1 MVSSPQGL
9 GPGYLL
15 ASLQPTGLRRV
26 ARPRNIADHRRTGGE
41 LEVAANRRNGTVA
54 PEPALVGLLAASR
67 GHPRTVLPTV
77 ASVVTTVAALYFGR
91 EVFLPI
97 AVALLLTFAIAPVVS
112 WLKRLGVPRVAA
124 VIASVAGA
132 FAALSLFSFIVA
144 TQVSDLAQNITIY
157 QYNIL
162 TKVRAMKETGLG
174 GGIISQVSSVIE
186 RVGQEIDRQEPQLPS
201 AAEQPKRDPIPVE
214 VVSHE
219 KPLEVLQNLIGPM
232 ISPLSSAGLVIIVVI
247 FMLMEREDLRDRF
260 IRLVGYG
267 DLHRTTQALQDAGK
281 RVGQY
286 LLMQLVVNAIYAVP
300 ITIGLWVLGIPN
312 ALLWGLLALAL
323 RFVPYIGPII
333 GALLPLFLALAVA
346 PGWSLL
352 LWTAAL
358 FIIVELV
365 TGNVIEP
372 WLYGSHTG
380 LSPLAIIV
388 AAIFWT
394 WLWGP
399 IGLVLSTPLTVCLV
413 VLGRHVPQ
421 FEFLDVLFG
430 NEPVLEP
437 HARLYQRLLAGDPEE
452 ATDHAEEMLEDKY
465 LFEFYGK
472 VAIPA
477 LLLGEQDRERGVMD
491 EEQRRQVAD
500 SALTLVANLDDSA
513 QQEAG
518 EEEDQ
523 EAEKAAQGQPAEKKL
538 EDSSGGADEEVDLP
552 DGLGIAVLCA
562 GGRGELDDAAAA
574 MLAQVLEVQGAEATR
589 ASFAELE
596 PSAIHRLDLSALD
609 CVAIGFL
616 NRQSA
621 QHARF
626 MVRRL
631 KRLKAKLRVGIVF
644 WSEVGNTDEAAAA
657 ELAGTLNADF
667 VAFGMVDAVTGALSR
682 KAAVALKPAH
692 RRRQP
697 ARRKQLQAAE

>member
-1 MVSSPQGL
+1 
-9 GPGYLL
+9 
-15 ASLQPTGLRRV
+15 
-26 ARPRNIADHRRTGGE
+26 
-41 LEVAANRRNGTVA
+41 VAANRRNGVAA
-54 PEPALVGLLAASR
+54 PEPRLEGLLAASR

-112 WLKRLGVPRVAA
+112 WLKRAGVPRIAA

-132 FAALSLFSFIVA
+132 FAALSLFSFVVA
-144 TQVSDLAQNITIY
+144 TQVSDLAQNIPIY
-157 QYNIL
+157 QINIL
-162 TKVRAMKETGLG
+162 TKVRALKENSLG
-174 GGIISQVSSVIE
+174 GGIVSRLSGVIE

-201 AAEQPKRDPIPVE
+201 AAEAPKRDPIPVE

-219 KPLEVLQNLIGPM
+219 KPLEVLQNLIGPL
-232 ISPLSSAGLVIIVVI
+232 ISPLASAGLVIIVVI

-286 LLMQLVVNAIYAVP
+286 LLMQLVVNTIYAVP

-323 RFVPYIGPII
+323 RFVPYIGPIV

-358 FIIVELV
+358 FVVVELI

-437 HARLYQRLLAGDPEE
+437 HARMYQRLLAGDPDE
-452 ATDHAEEMLEDKY
+452 ATDHAEEMLEEKY
-465 LFEFYGK
+465 LFQFYDQ

-477 LLLGEQDRERGVMD
+477 LLLGEQDRGRGVMD
-491 EEQRRQVAD
+491 DEQRRQVAD
-500 SALTLVANLDDSA
+500 SAMTLVANLDDSA
-513 QQEAG
+513 QQEAEEEETEQAAAADEKASDRKSSEKKAGEPAEESAG
-518 EEEDQ
+518 EED
-523 EAEKAAQGQPAEKKL
+523 
-538 EDSSGGADEEVDLP
+538 VDLP
-552 DGLGIAVLCA
+552 DGSGIAVLCG

-574 MLAQVLEVQGAEATR
+574 MLAQVLEVQGASVSK
-589 ASFAELE
+589 ASFADLE
-596 PSAIHRLDLSALD
+596 PSAIRHLDLEATD
-609 CVAIGFL
+609 AVVVGFL
-616 NRQSA
+616 NRQST

-631 KRLKAKLRVGIVF
+631 KRIKPKLRVGIVF
-644 WSEVGNTDEAAAA
+644 WSEVGNGDGGAAA

-667 VAFGMVDAVTGALSR
+667 VAFGMVDAVTGALSN

-692 RRRQP
+692 RRRTP
-697 ARRKQLQAAE
+697 ARRRQLRAAE

>member
-1 MVSSPQGL
+1 M
-9 GPGYLL
+9 
-15 ASLQPTGLRRV
+15 
-26 ARPRNIADHRRTGGE
+26 
-41 LEVAANRRNGTVA
+41 VAANRGNGA
-54 PEPALVGLLAASR
+54 SEPRLESLLAASR
-67 GHPRTVLPTV
+67 GHPRMALPTV
-77 ASVVTTVAALYFGR
+77 ASVVVTVAALYFGR

-97 AVALLLTFAIAPVVS
+97 AVAVLLTFAIAPVVS
-112 WLKRLGVPRVAA
+112 WLKRAGVPRIAA

-132 FAALSLFSFIVA
+132 FAALSLFSFVVA
-144 TQVSDLAQNITIY
+144 TQVSDLAQNIPVY
-157 QYNIL
+157 QINIL
-162 TKVRAMKETGLG
+162 TKVRALKENGLG
-174 GGIISQVSSVIE
+174 GGIISRLGGVIE

-201 AAEQPKRDPIPVE
+201 AAQAPKREPIPVE

-219 KPLEVLQNLIGPM
+219 KPLEVLQNLIGPLL
-232 ISPLSSAGLVIIVVI
+232 SPLGSAGLVIIVVI

-286 LLMQLVVNAIYAVP
+286 LLMQLVVNIIYAVP

-358 FIIVELV
+358 FIVVELI

-437 HARLYQRLLAGDPEE
+437 HARLYQRLLAGDPDE

-477 LLLGEQDRERGVMD
+477 LLLGEQDRERGVMGD
-491 EEQRRQVAD
+491 EQRRQLAD
-500 SALTLVANLDDSA
+500 SAMKLVANLDDSA
-513 QQEAG
+513 QQEA
-518 EEEDQ
+518 EEEDGEQ
-523 EAEKAAQGQPAEKKL
+523 ATAADEKAADKKTNEKNKASEKNSGEAKPAG
-538 EDSSGGADEEVDLP
+538 EDVKEEEIDLP
-552 DGLGIAVLCA
+552 DGSGIAVLCA

-574 MLAQVLEVQGAEATR
+574 MLAQVLEVQGASVSKT
-589 ASFAELE
+589 SFTELE
-596 PSAIHRLDLSALD
+596 PLAIRRLDLESID
-609 CVAIGFL
+609 SVVIGFL
-616 NRQSA
+616 NRQSTR
-621 QHARF
+621 HARF

-631 KRLKAKLRVGIVF
+631 KRIQPKLRVGIVF
-644 WSEVGNTDEAAAA
+644 WSEVGNGDIGAAA
-657 ELAGTLNADF
+657 ELASTLNADF
-667 VAFGMVDAVTGALSR
+667 VAFDMVDAVTGALSR
-682 KAAVALKPAH
+682 KTAVTLKAGH

-697 ARRKQLQAAE
+697 ARRKQLQAAQ

>member
-1 MVSSPQGL
+1 
-9 GPGYLL
+9 
-15 ASLQPTGLRRV
+15 
-26 ARPRNIADHRRTGGE
+26 
-41 LEVAANRRNGTVA
+41 
-54 PEPALVGLLAASR
+54 
-67 GHPRTVLPTV
+67 
-77 ASVVTTVAALYFGR
+77 VVTTVAALYFGR

-112 WLKRLGVPRVAA
+112 WLKRLGIPRIAA

-132 FAALSLFSFIVA
+132 FAALSLFSFVVA
-144 TQVSDLAQNITIY
+144 TQVSDLAQNIPVY
-157 QYNIL
+157 QINIL
-162 TKVRAMKETGLG
+162 TKVRALKENGLG
-174 GGIISQVSSVIE
+174 GGIISRLSGVIE

-201 AAEQPKRDPIPVE
+201 AAEAPKREPIPVE

-219 KPLEVLQNLIGPM
+219 KPLEVLQNLVGPL

-323 RFVPYIGPII
+323 RFVPYIGPIV

-358 FIIVELV
+358 FIVVELV

-430 NEPVLEP
+430 NEPMLEP

-491 EEQRRQVAD
+491 AEQRRQVAD
-500 SALTLVANLDDSA
+500 SAMTLVANLDDSA
-513 QQEAG
+513 QQEAE

-523 EAEKAAQGQPAEKKL
+523 EAAKAEEGKSSEKSAAEEP
-538 EDSSGGADEEVDLP
+538 EDKSGEADDEEIDLP
-552 DGLGIAVLCA
+552 DGSGIAVLCA

-589 ASFAELE
+589 ASFADLE
-596 PSAIHRLDLSALD
+596 PSAIRRLDLAAIDS
-609 CVAIGFL
+609 VVIGFL
-616 NRQSA
+616 NRQST

-626 MVRRL
+626 TVRRL
-631 KRLKAKLRVGIVF
+631 KRIKPRLRVGIVL
-644 WSEVGNTDEAAAA
+644 WSEVGNDDAQAAVDLAA
-657 ELAGTLNADF
+657 SMNADF
-667 VAFGMVDAVTGALSR
+667 TAFGMVDAVTGALSN
-682 KAAVALKPAH
+682 KAAVTLKAAH
-692 RRRQP
+692 RRRP
-697 ARRKQLQAAE
+697 PSRRKQLQAAQ

>member
-1 MVSSPQGL
+1 M
-9 GPGYLL
+9 
-15 ASLQPTGLRRV
+15 
-26 ARPRNIADHRRTGGE
+26 
-41 LEVAANRRNGTVA
+41 AANRRNGVS
-54 PEPALVGLLAASR
+54 EPRLASLLAASR

-112 WLKRLGVPRVAA
+112 WLKRAGVPRIAA
-124 VIASVAGA
+124 VITCVVGA

-144 TQVSDLAQNITIY
+144 TQVSDLAQNIPVY
-157 QYNIL
+157 QINIL
-162 TKVRAMKETGLG
+162 TKVRALKENGLG
-174 GGIISQVSSVIE
+174 GGIVSRLSGVIE

-201 AAEQPKRDPIPVE
+201 AAQAPKRNPIPVE
-214 VVSHE
+214 VVAHE
-219 KPLEVLQNLIGPM
+219 RPLEVLQNLIGPL
-232 ISPLSSAGLVIIVVI
+232 ISPLASAGLVIIVVI

-286 LLMQLVVNAIYAVP
+286 LLMQLVVNTVYAVP
-300 ITIGLWVLGIPN
+300 ITVGLWVLGIPN

-323 RFVPYIGPII
+323 RFVPYIGPIV

-358 FIIVELV
+358 FIVVELI

-380 LSPLAIIV
+380 LSPLAIVV

-437 HARLYQRLLAGDPEE
+437 HARLYQRLLAGDPDE
-452 ATDHAEEMLEDKY
+452 ATDHAEEMLEEKY
-465 LFEFYGK
+465 LFQFYDQ

-477 LLLGEQDRERGVMD
+477 LLLGEQDRGRGVMD
-491 EEQRRQVAD
+491 DEQRRQVAD
-500 SALTLVANLDDSA
+500 SAKTLVANLDDSA
-513 QQEAG
+513 QEEA
-518 EEEDQ
+518 EEE
-523 EAEKAAQGQPAEKKL
+523 EAEQVAEAHVKSTDKKAPEKKVFDKKAADSKPSE
-538 EDSSGGADEEVDLP
+538 EDDEEDIDLP
-552 DGLGIAVLCA
+552 DGSGIAVLCT

-574 MLAQVLEVQGAEATR
+574 MLAQVLEVQGASVSN
-589 ASFAELE
+589 ASFVDLE
-596 PSAIHRLDLSALD
+596 PSAIRRLDLKAADAVL
-609 CVAIGFL
+609 IGFL
-616 NRQSA
+616 NRQST

-631 KRLKAKLRVGIVF
+631 KRVEPQLRVGIVF
-644 WSEVGNTDEAAAA
+644 WSEAGNGDGKAAA
-657 ELAGTLNADF
+657 ELASTLNADF
-667 VAFGMVDAVTGALSR
+667 VAFDMVGAVTGALSD
-682 KAAVALKPAH
+682 KPAVPLKPTH

-697 ARRKQLQAAE
+697 VRRKQLQAAAE

>member
-1 MVSSPQGL
+1 M
-9 GPGYLL
+9 
-15 ASLQPTGLRRV
+15 
-26 ARPRNIADHRRTGGE
+26 
-41 LEVAANRRNGTVA
+41 AANRRNGAGA
-54 PEPALVGLLAASR
+54 PQPDLANLLAASR
-67 GHPRTVLPTV
+67 GHPRTALPTV
-77 ASVVTTVAALYFGR
+77 ASVVITVAALYFGR

-97 AVALLLTFAIAPVVS
+97 AVAVLLTFAIAPVVS
-112 WLKRLGVPRVAA
+112 WLKRLGVPRLAA

-132 FAALSLFSFIVA
+132 FAALSLFSFVVA
-144 TQVSDLAQNITIY
+144 TQVSDLAQNIPAY
-157 QYNIL
+157 QINIL
-162 TKVRAMKETGLG
+162 TKVRGLKENGLG
-174 GGIISQVSSVIE
+174 GGIISRLSGVIE
-186 RVGQEIDRQEPQLPS
+186 RIGQEIDRQEPQLPS
-201 AAEQPKRDPIPVE
+201 AAEAPKRDPIPVE
-214 VVSHE
+214 IVSHE
-219 KPLEVLQNLIGPM
+219 KPLEVLQNLIEPL
-232 ISPLSSAGLVIIVVI
+232 ISPLGSAGLVVIVVI

-286 LLMQLVVNAIYAVP
+286 LLMQLVVNTIYAVP
-300 ITIGLWVLGIPN
+300 ITVGLWVLGIPN

-358 FIIVELV
+358 FIVVELV
-365 TGNVIEP
+365 TGNVVEP

-437 HARLYQRLLAGDPEE
+437 HARLYQRLLAGDPDE

-491 EEQRRQVAD
+491 DEQRRQLAD
-500 SALTLVANLDDSA
+500 SAMTLVANLDDSA
-513 QQEAG
+513 QQEAE
-518 EEEDQ
+518 EEEDR
-523 EAEKAAQGQPAEKKL
+523 EAAAAGDEASAGKAVEEPQGKGE
-538 EDSSGGADEEVDLP
+538 EADGEVEVDLP
-552 DGLGIAVLCA
+552 EGSGIAVLCA

-574 MLAQVLEVQGAEATR
+574 MLAQVLEVQGAQATR

-596 PSAIHRLDLSALD
+596 PSAIRRLDLG
-609 CVAIGFL
+609 AIDNVVVGFL
-616 NRQSA
+616 NRQSTR
-621 QHARF
+621 HARF

-631 KRLKAKLRVGIVF
+631 KRIKPKLRVGIVF
-644 WSEVGNTDEAAAA
+644 WSEIGNADAEAAS
-657 ELAGTLNADF
+657 ELASALNADF
-667 VAFGMVDAVTGALSR
+667 VAFGMVDAVTGALSK
-682 KAAVALKPAH
+682 KAAVTLKPAH

-697 ARRKQLQAAE
+697 VRRKQLRAAE